1 MLSAAETFAADHVIS
16 SLTIRVVS
24 DLEPGDTLPG
34 IDTGSTSASDGGIS
48 VYVSGSKCQISD
60 AEWVTSTKKDMSV
73 GSTPEMKI
81 TLVPEDDYYFKG
93 SYRSSNITV
102 KGGTFVSA
110 DRRSSEKLVV
120 KLKVKAISGDFDPPE
135 DAYWKDNTKGTAKWE
150 APDSNDTGK
159 YEVQLKKGSSTVTTI
174 ETTSKTYNFYPYMT
188 TAGTYKFK
196 VRTIAR
202 TSSQENYGKKSSWT
216 ESDEIYIAKEDVSDG
231 RGQEGTISTVQGITT
246 STGQAGWIQSSG
258 NWYYRYPNGEYASN
272 TWQKINDNW
281 YLFDAD
287 GRMLTGWQ
295 LYNGRNYLL
304 GSDGVMLTGW
314 QYVNNNWYYLNPYP
328 DSYEG
333 TLFVDMMYTID
344 GNTYYFQS
352 DGTRAAGWNSVNGNW
367 YYFYPDSGIM
377 ARNTTID
384 TFYVNENGEWVR

>member
-1 MLSAAETFAADHVIS
+1 MLSAAQTFAADHVIS

-34 IDTGSTSASDGGIS
+34 IDAGSTSASDGGIS

-60 AEWVTSTKKDMSV
+60 AEWVTSTKKEMSV

-81 TLVPEDDYYFKG
+81 TLVPEEDYYFKG
-93 SYRSSNITV
+93 SYRSSNITI

-110 DRRSSEKLVV
+110 DRKSSEKLVI
-120 KLKVKAISGDFDPPE
+120 KLKVKAISGDFDAPE

-150 APDSNDTGK
+150 AADSNDTGK

-174 ETTSKTYNFYPYMT
+174 ETTSRTYDFYPYMT

-196 VRTIAR
+196 VRTIAK
-202 TSSQENYGKKSSWT
+202 TSAQEDYGKKSAWT

-231 RGQEGTISTVQGITT
+231 RGQESTISEVQGITT
-246 STGQAGWIQSSG
+246 SQVGWIQSSG
-258 NWYYRYPNGEYASN
+258 NWYYRYPNGEYASD
-272 TWQKINDNW
+272 TWQKINDKW
-281 YLFDAD
+281 YLFQAD
-287 GRMLTGWQ
+287 GKMLTGWQ
-295 LYNGRNYLL
+295 MRNGRSYLL

-314 QYVNNNWYYLNPYP
+314 QYVNDNWYYLNPYP
-328 DSYEG
+328 DAYEG
-333 TLFVDMMYTID
+333 TMFADMLYTID

-352 DGTRAAGWNSVNGNW
+352 DGTRASGWNSVNGNW
-367 YYFYPDSGIM
+367 YYFYPDTGIM
-377 ARNTTID
+377 AKNTTID